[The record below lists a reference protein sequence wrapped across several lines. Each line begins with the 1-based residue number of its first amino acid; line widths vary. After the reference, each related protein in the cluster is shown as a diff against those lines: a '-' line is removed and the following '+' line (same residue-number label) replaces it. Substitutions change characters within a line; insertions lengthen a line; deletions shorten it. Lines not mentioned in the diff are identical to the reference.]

1 MMRRG
6 SVVAVV
12 IGALAAVGCGGSDP
26 GAAASGGGREL
37 WLRFDRSS
45 GSALDLGNSGS
56 AKIDAEVSAV
66 GTSITSV
73 RRKQG
78 RALRLPGF
86 SDTPTA
92 AVVAVR
98 ATGTNDLL
106 APGSRDFVVGATF
119 RLDRTSQ
126 GSAYD
131 NGDNLIQRGGYDGP
145 QYKVQLDDRRPSCRV
160 AGSRGAV
167 FVAASVRATPR
178 YWHQV
183 RCRRVG
189 DRVTLELVTF
199 HDGSSTRRR
208 WSRSGPIGRL
218 DHDAGTVLTI
228 GGKAHGD
235 GSVNATDSD
244 QFNGRVDNALFRL
257 L

>member
-1 MMRRG
+1 
-6 SVVAVV
+6 VVATVLGVLAVV
-12 IGALAAVGCGGSDP
+12 GGGWAGP
-26 GAAASGGGREL
+26 GTAASGSTREL

-45 GSALDLGNSGS
+45 ETGLDLANSGRAS
-56 AKIDAEVSAV
+56 VDAEVSAV
-66 GTSITSV
+66 GATITSV

-86 SDTPTA
+86 TETPSA

-98 ATGTNDLL
+98 STGSTDLL

-131 NGDNLIQRGGYDGP
+131 NGDNLIQRGAYAGP

-160 AGSRGAV
+160 AGPRGAV
-167 FVAASVRATPR
+167 FVAASVRVSPR

-183 RCRRVG
+183 RCRRVA

-199 HDGSSTRRR
+199 HDGTSTRRR
-208 WSRSGPIGRL
+208 WSRSGPIGSL
-218 DHDAGTVLTI
+218 DHAAGTALTI
-228 GGKAHGD
+228 GGKVHGD
-235 GSVNATDSD
+235 GTVNATDSD
-244 QFNGRVDNALFRL
+244 QFNGRVDDAMFRL

>member
-1 MMRRG
+1 MIRRG
-6 SVVAVV
+6 SVVAT
-12 IGALAAVGCGGSDP
+12 AVGVLAVVGYGGAGP
-26 GAAASGGGREL
+26 GTAAAGSGPEL
-37 WLRFDRSS
+37 WMRFDRSS
-45 GSALDLGNSGS
+45 ETGLDLDNSGRAS
-56 AKIDAEVSAV
+56 VDAEVSAV
-66 GTSITSV
+66 GARITSV

-78 RALRLPGF
+78 RALRLPTF
-86 SDTPTA
+86 TETPSA

-98 ATGTNDLL
+98 PTGGTDLL

-131 NGDNLIQRGGYDGP
+131 SGDNLIQRGSYTGA

-160 AGSRGAV
+160 AGTRGAV
-167 FVAASVRATPR
+167 FVAASVRVSPR
-178 YWHQV
+178 SWHQV
-183 RCRRVG
+183 RCTRVG

-199 HDGSSTRRR
+199 HDGSSTRRS
-208 WSRSGPIGRL
+208 WSRSGTIGSL
-218 DHDAGTVLTI
+218 DHASDTVLTI

-235 GSVNATDSD
+235 GTVNATDSD

>member
-1 MMRRG
+1 MRRAR
-6 SVVAVV
+6 VAVAV
-12 IGALAAVGCGGSDP
+12 LGTLGAIGCGGTNP
-26 GAAASGGGREL
+26 GAAASGDGREL

-45 GSALDLGNSGS
+45 DSGLDLTNSGS
-56 AKIDAEVSAV
+56 ATVDAEVSAV
-66 GTSITSV
+66 GASITSV

-78 RALRLPGF
+78 RALRFPGF

-98 ATGTNDLL
+98 PTGSTDPL

-131 NGDNLIQRGGYDGP
+131 NGDNLIQRGGYAGP
-145 QYKVQLDDRRPSCRV
+145 QYKVQLDDRRPSCRI

-167 FVAASVRATPR
+167 FVAASVRASPR

-189 DRVTLELVTF
+189 DRVTLELVTY
-199 HDGSSTRRR
+199 HDGSSSRRQ
-208 WSRSGPIGRL
+208 WSRSGPIGSL
-218 DHDAGTVLTI
+218 DHSSGTVLTI
-228 GGKAHGD
+228 GGKVHGD
-235 GSVNATDSD
+235 GTVNATDSD
-244 QFNGRVDNALFRL
+244 QFNGRVDDALFRL